1 MKIGKVGIIKDEIK
15 ETINII
21 ILQVTMV
28 QDFTISRTPTI
39 HTFAKEILWDNFLL
53 SSTQIGK
60 PQALEYNDSNSEIW
74 SDNCEEWRMFVKIKS
89 ENKTK

>member
-39 HTFAKEILWDNFLL
+39 HTFAKEIL
-53 SSTQIGK
+53 
-60 PQALEYNDSNSEIW
+60 
-74 SDNCEEWRMFVKIKS
+74 
-89 ENKTK
+89 